1 MAKPQ
6 AEFSEGHKSVTT
18 LKDQHVSSGK
28 KQGVQ
33 WDSIPDHVRFK
44 KLFPKHA
51 SSQGLFRWW
60 LSFNHPIEAD
70 KLLKMGLFSLVEKTS
85 FFKKCNHHL
94 AFCTHPYITNQELLL
109 IQSWTYLPQQVPH
122 QKKMGSAHQPG
133 KKSSGWTRQKR
144 INSFFNPG
152 YFCFIWLKKTLPGE
166 KGDGSDHVEGGNVH
180 HTTFPIVST
189 GCVVWQLQF
198 VVLSLL
204 ETCRSCRSLMF
215 SPLVR
220 YII

>member
-1 MAKPQ
+1 MRFHSWSCSFQ
-6 AEFSEGHKSVTT
+6 ATFSETCVK
-18 LKDQHVSSGK
+18 
-28 KQGVQ
+28 
-33 WDSIPDHVRFK
+33 
-44 KLFPKHA
+44 
-51 SSQGLFRWW
+51 QGLFRCW

-70 KLLKMGLFSLVEKTS
+70 KLLKIGLFPLVDKKS

-94 AFCTHPYITNQELLL
+94 AFCTNPYITNQELLL
-109 IQSWTYLPQQVPH
+109 IQSWTYLPQQVFT
-122 QKKMGSAHQPG
+122 KKNGLSSSTW
-133 KKSSGWTRQKR
+133 KKSSGWNSPKR

-152 YFCFIWLKKTLPGE
+152 YFCFIWLKKKNIAWW

-204 ETCRSCRSLMF
+204 ETCRS
-215 SPLVR
+215 
-220 YII
+220 

>member
-44 KLFPKHA
+44 QLFPKHA
-51 SSQGLFRWW
+51 SKQGLFRCW

-70 KLLKMGLFSLVEKTS
+70 KLLKIGLFPLVDKKS

-94 AFCTHPYITNQELLL
+94 AFCTNPYITNQELLL
-109 IQSWTYLPQQVPH
+109 IQSWTYLPQQVFT
-122 QKKMGSAHQPG
+122 KKNGLSSSTW
-133 KKSSGWTRQKR
+133 KKILRMNSPKR

-152 YFCFIWLKKTLPGE
+152 YFCFIWLKNKNIAWWKRWRKWPCWRWKCSSHNVSNCFNRMRRMTTAICG
-166 KGDGSDHVEGGNVH
+166 VEFTGN
-180 HTTFPIVST
+180 
-189 GCVVWQLQF
+189 
-198 VVLSLL
+198 
-204 ETCRSCRSLMF
+204 M
-215 SPLVR
+215 
-220 YII
+220 